1 MNITKR
7 PAIGERIL
15 RRALIAFVVFSWLI
29 GQEKAAAI
37 DYLWNN
43 RLSTY
48 VYCDGVLGRN
58 NYDNN
63 AVSGGFRIGF

>member
-1 MNITKR
+1 MKSRHREVAVALFFGAIT
-7 PAIGERIL
+7 
-15 RRALIAFVVFSWLI
+15 WLASPI
-29 GQEKAAAI
+29 FAQT
-37 DYLWNN
+37 N

-48 VYCDGVLGRN
+48 VYYDGVLGRN

>member
-1 MNITKR
+1 VR
-7 PAIGERIL
+7 GPDIGRDA
-15 RRALIAFVVFSWLI
+15 ALVGTGMSM
-29 GQEKAAAI
+29 Q
-37 DYLWNN
+37 WNN

-48 VYCDGVLGRN
+48 VYYDGVLGRN